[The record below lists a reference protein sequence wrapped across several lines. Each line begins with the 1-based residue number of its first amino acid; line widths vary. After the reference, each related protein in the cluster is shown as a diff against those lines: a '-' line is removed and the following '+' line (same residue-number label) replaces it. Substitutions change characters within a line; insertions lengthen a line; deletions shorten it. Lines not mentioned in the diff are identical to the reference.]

1 MQQEL
6 PTLIVID
13 MQKCMAN
20 PAAGARNNP
29 QAEKNI
35 AALLKAWR
43 GAGAPVVHLRH
54 ISRHAASMFA
64 PGQAGA
70 QFQDALAPLAGEH
83 IVEKNVPD
91 GFVNSGLERWPRV
104 RGITR
109 LLIAGVSTNNS
120 VEASAR
126 SAGNLGF
133 DTEVLSDAT
142 FAFARTDYA
151 GVQRSADEVHAM
163 SLANLNGE
171 YATITTT
178 ARALARFAV

>member
-13 MQKCMAN
+13 MQKCMAT

-29 QAEKNI
+29 QAEQNI

-43 GAGAPVVHLRH
+43 QAGAAVVHLRH
-54 ISRHAASMFA
+54 ISRHASSMFA
-64 PGQAGA
+64 PGQSGA
-70 QFQDALAPLAGEH
+70 QFQDALAPLPGEH
-83 IVEKNVPD
+83 VVEKNVPD
-91 GFVNSGLERWPRV
+91 GFVNSGLERWLRV

-109 LLIAGVSTNNS
+109 LLVAGVSTNNS
-120 VEASAR
+120 VEASVR

-133 DTEVLSDAT
+133 DTEVLADAT

-151 GVQRSADEVHAM
+151 GVARTADEVHAM

-178 ARALARFAV
+178 ARALARITG

>member
-1 MQQEL
+1 MQQEV

-43 GAGAPVVHLRH
+43 QAAAPVVHLRH

-70 QFQDALAPLAGEH
+70 QFQDALAPLADEH
-83 IVEKNVPD
+83 IVE
-91 GFVNSGLERWPRV
+91 
-104 RGITR
+104 
-109 LLIAGVSTNNS
+109 
-120 VEASAR
+120 
-126 SAGNLGF
+126 
-133 DTEVLSDAT
+133 
-142 FAFARTDYA
+142 
-151 GVQRSADEVHAM
+151 
-163 SLANLNGE
+163 
-171 YATITTT
+171 
-178 ARALARFAV
+178 

>member
-1 MQQEL
+1 M
-6 PTLIVID
+6 
-13 MQKCMAN
+13 
-20 PAAGARNNP
+20 
-29 QAEKNI
+29 
-35 AALLKAWR
+35 
-43 GAGAPVVHLRH
+43 
-54 ISRHAASMFA
+54 
-64 PGQAGA
+64 
-70 QFQDALAPLAGEH
+70 
-83 IVEKNVPD
+83 PD
-91 GFVNSGLERWPRV
+91 GFINSGLEHWLRV

-133 DTEVLSDAT
+133 DTEVLSDAA

-151 GVQRSADEVHAM
+151 AVQRPADEVHAM

-178 ARALARFAV
+178 ARALARFAA